1 LASLSNVADCL
12 ILITVVFT
20 LKTYFLR
27 APQNQKQEVQIPVG
41 HIPKTPVQTHQ
52 SDEKKQLLTQKA
64 LPAPLNARTHEPEAT
79 VTEIRQG
86 QTDLPDRKTIW
97 RIFQLIIHN
106 QGKTAPP
113 CKTIIATRAT
123 RATTVTR
130 QLDKTLTRDVPITV
144 VVPEVMNSPEVLGQ
158 VPVDPRIVL
167 LSPGFSGAIQD
178 PNTRQ
183 QPVQVI
189 TIAVDL
195 TVGHQMARNSRKAT
209 CFSGRKVAPNSKIRG
224 VGIVASQDPMAPGQG
239 TPIVVKDHLGGQT
252 TD

>member
-12 ILITVVFT
+12 ILITVVFI
-20 LKTYFLR
+20 LKTCFLR

-86 QTDLPDRKTIW
+86 QADLPDRKTSW

-113 CKTIIATRAT
+113 CKTIIAT

-144 VVPEVMNSPEVLGQ
+144 VVPEVMNSPGVLGQ

-178 PNTRQ
+178 QNTHQ

-209 CFSGRKVAPNSKIRG
+209 CFSVRKVAPNSKIRD
-224 VGIVASQDPMAPGQG
+224 VAIVANQGPMVPGLG